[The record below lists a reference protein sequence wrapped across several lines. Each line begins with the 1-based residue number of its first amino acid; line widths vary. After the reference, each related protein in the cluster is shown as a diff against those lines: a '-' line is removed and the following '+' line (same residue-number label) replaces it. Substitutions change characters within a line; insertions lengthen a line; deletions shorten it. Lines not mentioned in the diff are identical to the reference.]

1 MHNNGR
7 LSKILSDFFTKK
19 YRSNPIIPFSSLTV
33 HYLQERKLMM
43 RMRVI
48 MMIMIMMMMT
58 RMIVIQIQSQI
69 TRQFATN

>member
-1 MHNNGR
+1 MITINAMVLKIICF
-7 LSKILSDFFTKK
+7 LSPKK
-19 YRSNPIIPFSSLTV
+19 MNSSLTV